1 MRRSG
6 LSFQARMQLFVLLS
20 VALPGLAMG
29 TYFLSEHHRV
39 LEGKVRETVANQ
51 LFRATTRL
59 DDWTQQR
66 VHEVTRWSTSFIVFE
81 GMEGLGRPASNPA
94 QIRADVEDYLKS
106 VIEHHPVYESLFV
119 VDPRG
124 NVVAA
129 TGDEAWEPWS
139 DAGLDAVG
147 VDAGTVSPI
156 YRSPRLGRPTRLVLH
171 AVQGRSPVPL
181 GFLAGR
187 LKLSEVE
194 ALLRRPQGGPDFW
207 LLDDQGRIVLR
218 EGKVV
223 RSPAAE
229 AFPAPLPAADAE
241 PGPAS
246 ESDLPG
252 LGRIVYGLRRRSNP
266 EMGYVAAT
274 VSASEAFASLL
285 DARRRMLLTGL
296 AVLAAV
302 LLLSMLVARSLL
314 RPVRLLVQA
323 AEQVK
328 GGKYDISV
336 PVRGGDE
343 LADLTRTFNDMAAR
357 FHGDRKQLVDQK
369 DKLAR
374 LSITDDLTGLFN
386 RRHFDDELS
395 DAMERCA
402 NDGQPLSL
410 LLIDLDHFK
419 DYNDRWG
426 HLEGDAELKR
436 VAIQVQTHVRSD
448 TDQAF
453 RYGGEELAVILPH
466 CNKDNAAVRA
476 EKIRLAVRTPGQ
488 RPGTQS
494 GRYSTVSIGVATFP
508 EDGNMA
514 RALLDVADSALYEA
528 KRLGRD
534 RVRLAGRPGPEPD
547 VSVEE
552 AG

>member
-1 MRRSG
+1 
-6 LSFQARMQLFVLLS
+6 MQLFVLLS

-29 TYFLSEHHRV
+29 TYFLNEHHHV
-39 LEGKVRETVANQ
+39 LAGKVRETVANQ

-59 DDWTQQR
+59 DDWIQQR

-81 GMEGLGRPASNPA
+81 GMEALQRPGSNPA
-94 QIRADVEDYLKS
+94 QLRSDLEDYLKT
-106 VIEHHPVYESLFV
+106 VIEHHPVYESLFIL
-119 VDPRG
+119 DPQGR
-124 NVVAA
+124 VVAA
-129 TGDEAWEPWS
+129 TRDEVWEPWD
-139 DAGLDAVG
+139 DAVLDAIG
-147 VDAGTVSPI
+147 GDGGIVSPI
-156 YRSPRLGRPTRLVLH
+156 YQSPGLGRPTRLVMH
-171 AVQGRSPVPL
+171 VIQARSPQPL

-187 LKLSEVE
+187 LEISEIE
-194 ALLRRPQGGPDFW
+194 SLLRRPQGGPDFW
-207 LLDDQGRIVLR
+207 LLDDHGRIVLR

-223 RSPAAE
+223 ESPGRQG
-229 AFPAPLPAADAE
+229 FPAPLPAADAE
-241 PGPAS
+241 PGPAT

-252 LGRIVYGLRRRSNP
+252 LGRIVYGLRRRSGP
-266 EMGYVAAT
+266 DPGYVAAT
-274 VSASEAFASLL
+274 VSSAEAFASLL
-285 DARRRMLLTGL
+285 QARQRLLLTGL

-302 LLLSMLVARSLL
+302 LLLSMVVARSLL
-314 RPVRLLVQA
+314 RPVRMLVKA

-328 GGKYDISV
+328 DGKYDISV

-343 LADLTRTFNDMAAR
+343 LADLTQTFNEMAAR
-357 FHGDRKQLVDQK
+357 FRGDRKQLVDQK

-374 LSITDDLTGLFN
+374 LSITDELTGLFN
-386 RRHFDDELS
+386 RRHFDDELTEE
-395 DAMERCA
+395 MERCA
-402 NDGQPLSL
+402 KEGQPLSL

-436 VAIQVQTHVRSD
+436 VALEVQAHVRSD
-448 TDQAF
+448 SDEAF

-488 RPGTQS
+488 RPGIP

-508 EDGNMA
+508 EDGNMS

-528 KRLGRD
+528 KKLGRD
-534 RVRLAGRPGPEPD
+534 RVRLAGRPGAEPQA
-547 VSVEE
+547 VAAE